1 MRNFIKI
8 EGFDFDTNIV
18 NLVTKDEFMVLHRSL
33 NINLQNAWKI
43 LVKKD
48 VEFRS
53 HSAEHTEAK

>member
-18 NLVTKDEFMVLHRSL
+18 NLVTKDEFLALHKGL

-53 HSAEHTEAK
+53 NSEKCTKVE